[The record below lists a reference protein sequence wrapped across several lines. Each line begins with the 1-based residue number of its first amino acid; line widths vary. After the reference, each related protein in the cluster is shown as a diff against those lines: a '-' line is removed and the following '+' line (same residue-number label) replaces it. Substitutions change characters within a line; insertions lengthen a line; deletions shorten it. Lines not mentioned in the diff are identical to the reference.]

1 MSDSEEDRSRSQ
13 EENQEREALQ
23 KAQRGVFQKE
33 LSGSDMGNPER
44 TRKIRREKF
53 YRVW

>member
-23 KAQRGVFQKE
+23 KAQRVFQKE
-33 LSGSDMGNPER
+33 LGGSDMGNPER
-44 TRKIRREKF
+44 TSKIRREKF